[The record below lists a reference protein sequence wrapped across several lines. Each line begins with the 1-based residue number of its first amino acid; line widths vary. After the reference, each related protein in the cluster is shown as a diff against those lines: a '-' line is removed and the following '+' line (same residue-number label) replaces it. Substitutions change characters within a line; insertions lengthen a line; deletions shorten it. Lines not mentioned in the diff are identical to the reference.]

1 MNHAT
6 FDVGEVLYDIVHNR
20 QVRILEH
27 VENPEKVF
35 VQAIVGPDSYTIE
48 KKYLFTGDEINRALG
63 RTDARE
69 DLQDSREYRREHVS

>member
-6 FDVGEVLYDIVHNR
+6 FEVGEYLYDIVHNR
-20 QVRILEH
+20 QIRLLEH
-27 VENPEKVF
+27 VNPDEVF
-35 VQAIVGPDSYTIE
+35 VQSMTSADTYTIE